1 MIEFPGS
8 LRVHKYHA
16 MHLEALEMYVFYIM
30 EHIKTFDPILYA
42 YYFYIN
48 ILRYD
53 EAIEVL
59 DSIIKKDETN
69 AAPRKRRVALL
80 KAKGKISEAIK
91 ELTEYL
97 KK

>member
-16 MHLEALEMYVFYIM
+16 MHLEALEMYVFNII
-30 EHIKTFDPILYA
+30 EHIKIFLQWFSSII
-42 YYFYIN
+42 FIFN
-48 ILRYD
+48 IFRYD

-80 KAKGKISEAIK
+80 KAKGKISEAIR